1 MKKYIFKNKQF
12 LIASVFCAITT
23 SCFAVAVQ
31 FVKGNLLDIALT
43 NNMERI
49 LQFII
54 LLIILIFM
62 EILFGYL
69 FDNAKSKFNVLC
81 YEDLRNDYFKKII
94 CSMQMQEYNSKTQG
108 ELMAKYTNDLAL
120 IYTSYFQSITLLIE
134 LLTKVLIVTIALFY
148 FNAILALVT
157 LFLLTTPLYIPK
169 IIEKQLKKAKH
180 NYALAVETHLSKISE
195 WLTGLEVIRNYAIE
209 SKISKLFASS
219 NERTMNALL
228 SDEQMRNKATL
239 LTTLISY
246 VSHFIILAISII
258 FVGMGYFTAGSF
270 LIAFGMIDQL
280 SYPLIAL
287 SRTIQNIV
295 SVKDIIKAADD
306 FMQQE
311 TKLNGCELQSFETAL
326 DIKNVS
332 FGYENHLIFHKFNFV
347 FEKGK
352 KYLIQGES
360 GSGKTTLINL
370 ILKYYQVQSGI
381 IMIDGLPLNDLDTVY
396 NFITVVRQEAFIF
409 NDTIRN
415 NLSLYKDI
423 SDDELIVVLKSVNL
437 KYLATKEGLEK
448 CAGENGN
455 NFSGGEI
462 KRLSLARALLRKTD
476 ILILDEPLANLDDE
490 NVGIVE
496 DLILSVKGQTLLVI
510 SHQFNE
516 TKLQYFDE
524 VLDINLQS
532 LKKESIKEGVYA

>member
-1 MKKYIFKNKQF
+1 MVNR
-12 LIASVFCAITT
+12 V
-23 SCFAVAVQ
+23 
-31 FVKGNLLDIALT
+31 
-43 NNMERI
+43 
-49 LQFII
+49 
-54 LLIILIFM
+54 
-62 EILFGYL
+62 
-69 FDNAKSKFNVLC
+69 
-81 YEDLRNDYFKKII
+81 
-94 CSMQMQEYNSKTQG
+94 
-108 ELMAKYTNDLAL
+108 
-120 IYTSYFQSITLLIE
+120 
-134 LLTKVLIVTIALFY
+134 
-148 FNAILALVT
+148 
-157 LFLLTTPLYIPK
+157 
-169 IIEKQLKKAKH
+169 
-180 NYALAVETHLSKISE
+180 
-195 WLTGLEVIRNYAIE
+195 
-209 SKISKLFASS
+209 
-219 NERTMNALL
+219 
-228 SDEQMRNKATL
+228 
-239 LTTLISY
+239 
-246 VSHFIILAISII
+246 
-258 FVGMGYFTAGSF
+258 
-270 LIAFGMIDQL
+270 
-280 SYPLIAL
+280 L